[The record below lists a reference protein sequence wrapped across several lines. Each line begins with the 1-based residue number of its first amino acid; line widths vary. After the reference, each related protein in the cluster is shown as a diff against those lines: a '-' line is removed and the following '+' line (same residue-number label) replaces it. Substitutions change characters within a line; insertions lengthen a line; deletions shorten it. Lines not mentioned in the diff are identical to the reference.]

1 MQSQLLESRGLSHPS
16 HRFES
21 CQIAGSERGTVTSFY
36 DVLDGLRAAAID
48 EHDKGKRFENL
59 VRRFMQ
65 TEPTFVQRF
74 EKVIAFS
81 DWDGR
86 EDLRDRGIDLIGYE
100 RVTGEL
106 CAIQCKFYDEDD
118 YIDQATIA
126 SFFVELGKKDFASGI
141 IVTTSNN
148 WSKNAEQALVDQV
161 KPVQRIG
168 LDHFTEADV
177 DWSSFASD
185 TDTLVRLPPKQLRP
199 HQSEA
204 LAKVT
209 SGFAGSDRGK
219 LIMACGTGK
228 TFTSLKIAEAM
239 LPEGGNVLFLVPSI
253 SLLSQTLREWT
264 AECSQPL
271 RSFAVCSDTKV
282 GKNKDEND
290 DIASFD
296 LAYPATTNAKKLV
309 ENFHR
314 TTEGFDGLTVMFST
328 YQSIGVI
335 HQAQTEGLPGFD
347 LIICD
352 EAHRTTGATLAG
364 DEEATFVRIHDDAYV
379 HGSKRLYMTATPRV
393 YGEAVKAKAQD
404 ADALLASMDDETLY
418 GPEFHRLMFGE
429 AVAQGLLSDYRVV
442 VLTVSEE
449 VVAEKMAGAMNPLDL
464 PLDEVARIIGCYN
477 GLAKNA
483 GDVDDFVADPV
494 PMKRAVAFA
503 KSIAA
508 SRTFTTSAAEVV
520 NDLLLTEDDA
530 DSPRLEVH
538 HVDGTQNVL
547 KRNAE
552 LGWLKAPG
560 RPGTIRILSN
570 ARCLSEGVDVPALD
584 AVLFLS
590 PRNSVVDVVQSVG
603 RVMRRSEG
611 KTYGYIIIPVAI
623 PDYADPVTALNDN
636 QRFKTVWQVLQA
648 LRSHDERF
656 SAMINKIELN
666 KKLGGTVIFTDGGG
680 PGDDSDSDRD
690 VATDAP
696 PTQQRS
702 FNLGDLPEWGDTI
715 LAKLV
720 SKVGQKTYWED
731 WAKDVADIVRH
742 FQTRLAALVE
752 KGTPQQRS
760 EFTEFVKGL
769 RTVINPSVTD
779 AAAIEMLAQHMVT
792 KPVFD
797 ALFEGYSFSNSNP
810 VSQVMEKMLATL
822 EGANFDSET
831 ESLDKF
837 YASVRQRVEGIET
850 AAGKQQII
858 KELYDKFFQGAFSV
872 TADKLGIVYTPV
884 EVVDYMIHAVE
895 RVLNTSLGASLGDK
909 GVHILDPFT
918 GTGTFITRLLGSGLI
933 SAENREH
940 KFRYELHANEIVLLA
955 YYIAAVNIE
964 ETFHGDGETDTY
976 IPFDG
981 LVLTD
986 TFQMTESG
994 VRNQLSGGVFAG
1006 NSERAEQQLAQP
1018 IQVIISN
1025 PPYSVGQ
1032 EREGDGDANERYED
1046 LDKRVDDTYRK
1057 LSDAKLTKS
1066 LNDSYI
1072 RAFRWSSDR
1081 IGDQGIVC
1089 FVSGGGWLIGNAMDG
1104 MRRCLV
1110 DEFAEI
1116 YVLDLRGNQRT
1127 TQGEKSRKEG
1137 GKIFG
1142 GGSRTAVTV
1151 TLLVKKKGHTGP
1163 GTIHYHDIGDY
1174 LSREEKLAKLVEF
1187 TEQGPE
1193 WTTIVPNEFSDWIN
1207 QRRSDF
1213 GQLAPLGDENAKGK
1227 ESDAIFTTFSQGL
1240 NTARDTWIYNFAE
1253 DAVANSME
1261 LLIETYSTVLLA
1273 DAAGKPDDFVPQGPD
1288 YIKWDATL
1296 KAHRSK
1302 RRPAEFDRRKIVK
1315 SIYRPFTKRYVYFD
1329 RMFINS
1335 SYRIPSYYQ
1344 SVASQPRAIVTSGIG
1359 SESGF
1364 TALMVNLPPNL
1375 DIVPK
1380 SQVFPEYWFDDAD
1393 VSGGLFENSAGGPQ
1407 RREGISECALDQFTS
1422 TVGRAVDREEIFF
1435 YVYGI
1440 LHSEQFRDAY
1450 EDNLVKER
1458 PRIPLPKDSAQ
1469 FEAFSEAGRKFS
1481 DLHLNYET
1489 VEPYPLDESCTR
1501 PELDPHTLYRVEKMR
1516 FPKGQGVKDRPSSI
1530 LYNEYITLSG
1540 VPDEAW
1546 DYMLSGKAA
1555 LYWIIDRY
1563 QVKKDK
1569 ESGIVNDP
1577 NEFSEDP
1584 RYIIDLVKRI
1594 VTVSVETLAI
1604 VRELPVLTFD

>member
-1 MQSQLLESRGLSHPS
+1 MS
-16 HRFES
+16 
-21 CQIAGSERGTVTSFY
+21 TFY
-36 DVLDGLRAAAID
+36 EILDAMRDASID
-48 EHDKGKRFENL
+48 EHDKGTRFERL
-59 VRRFMQ
+59 VGRFMM
-65 TEPTFVQRF
+65 TEPAFVQRF
-74 EKVIAFS
+74 EKVIPFS

-86 EDLRDRGIDLIGYE
+86 EDLRDRGVDLIGYE
-100 RVTGEL
+100 RVTGDL
-106 CAIQCKFYDEDD
+106 CAIQCKFYGEDE

-126 SFFVELGKKDFASGI
+126 SFFIELGKKDFSSGI

-148 WSKNAEQALVDQV
+148 WSANAEQALEDQV

-168 LDHFTEADV
+168 LDHFTQADI
-177 DWSSFASD
+177 DWSSFTPD
-185 TDTLVRLPPKQLRP
+185 KDELTRLPNKQLRP

-204 LAKVT
+204 LGKVT
-209 SGFAGSDRGK
+209 AGFALYDRGK
-219 LIMACGTGK
+219 MIMACGTGK

-239 LPEGGNVLFLVPSI
+239 LPKGGNVLFLVPSI
-253 SLLSQTLREWT
+253 SLLSQTLREWS
-264 AECSQPL
+264 AESSQAI

-282 GKNKDEND
+282 GKNKGEND

-309 ENFHR
+309 DNFHKF
-314 TTEGFDGLTVMFST
+314 TKGFDGLSVTFST
-328 YQSIGVI
+328 YQSLEVI
-335 HQAQTEGLPGFD
+335 HQAQAQGLPGFD

-352 EAHRTTGATLAG
+352 EAHRTTGATLA
-364 DEEATFVRIHDDAYV
+364 EEEESAFVRIHDSDYINGA
-379 HGSKRLYMTATPRV
+379 KRLYMTATPRV
-393 YGEAVKAKAQD
+393 YGDTVKAKAEQ
-404 ADALLASMDDETLY
+404 ADALLASMDDESLY

-429 AVAQGLLSDYRVV
+429 AVAQGLLSDYRVI
-442 VLTVSEE
+442 VLSVSEE
-449 VVAEKMAGAMNPLDL
+449 YVADKMVGIEQNLLDL
-464 PLDEVARIIGCYN
+464 PLDDVARIIGCYN

-483 GDVDDFVADPV
+483 DNVEQFAADPA

-503 KSIAA
+503 KSIKD
-508 SRTFTTSAAEVV
+508 SKTFTGRAAEVV
-520 NDLLLTEDDA
+520 NDLLLTANDDV
-530 DSPRLEVH
+530 STRLEVH

-547 KRNAE
+547 KRNSE
-552 LGWLKAPG
+552 LEWLKAPG
-560 RPGTIRILSN
+560 APNTVRVLSN

-590 PRNSVVDVVQSVG
+590 PRNSVVDIVQSVG
-603 RVMRRSEG
+603 RVMRKSEG
-611 KTYGYIIIPVAI
+611 KMYGYIIIPVAI
-623 PDYADPVTALNDN
+623 PDFEDPVAALNDN
-636 QRFKTVWQVLQA
+636 KRYKAVWQVLQA

-656 SAMINKIELN
+656 AAMVNQIQLN
-666 KKLGGTVIFTDGGG
+666 NALGEKTIFGGVGGRSDEDATETTDG
-680 PGDDSDSDRD
+680 PG
-690 VATDAP
+690 V
-696 PTQQRS
+696 QKV
-702 FNLGDLPEWGDTI
+702 FNLGELPEWGEAI

-720 SKVGQKTYWED
+720 NKVGQRTYWED
-731 WAKDVADIVRH
+731 WAKDVADIVRR

-760 EFTEFVKGL
+760 EFTEFVTGL

-850 AAGKQQII
+850 SAGKQQII

-909 GVHILDPFT
+909 GVHVLDPFT

-940 KFRYELHANEIVLLA
+940 KFRYEFHANEIVLLA

-964 ETFHGDGETDTY
+964 ETFHGDGESDTY

-986 TFQMTESG
+986 TFQMTEHTTRDQM
-994 VRNQLSGGVFAG
+994 RNDQTFVY
-1006 NSERAEQQLAQP
+1006 NSKRSADQVDLP

-1032 EREGDGDANERYED
+1032 EREGDGDANEHYED
-1046 LDKRVDDTYRK
+1046 LDKRVDDTYRER
-1057 LSDAKLTKS
+1057 SDAKLTKS

-1072 RAFRWSSDR
+1072 RAFRWASDR

-1104 MRRCLV
+1104 MRRSLV

-1127 TQGEKSRKEG
+1127 TQGEKSLREG

-1142 GGSRTAVTV
+1142 SGSRTAVTV
-1151 TLLVKKKGHTGP
+1151 TLLVKKQGHTGP

-1187 TEQGPE
+1187 AEHGPD
-1193 WTTIVPNEFSDWIN
+1193 WTTIVPNEFADWIN
-1207 QRRSDF
+1207 QRRSDY

-1227 ESDAIFTTFSQGL
+1227 ESDAIFTTFSAGVKT
-1240 NTARDTWIYNFAE
+1240 NRDTWNYSFSPLTLSDSMTKLIATYE
-1253 DAVANSME
+1253 AVRLARHE
-1261 LLIETYSTVLLA
+1261 GRDVTLIPQTAA
-1273 DAAGKPDDFVPQGPD
+1273 D
-1288 YIKWDATL
+1288 IKWDGTL
-1296 KAHRSK
+1296 QAHLAK
-1302 RRPAEFDRRKIVK
+1302 NRPAQTFDLTFVERSV
-1315 SIYRPFTKRYVYFD
+1315 YRPFTKQFLYFD
-1329 RMFINS
+1329 RMFNNS
-1335 SYRIPSYYQ
+1335 VYQMPKLYRKDQPS
-1344 SVASQPRAIVTSGIG
+1344 PRAIVVSGVG
-1359 SESGF
+1359 SSSGF
-1364 TALMVNLPPNL
+1364 SALMVDCVPNL
-1375 DIVPK
+1375 HTLD
-1380 SQVFPEYWFDDAD
+1380 SDQVFPEFWFDDVE
-1393 VSGGLFENSAGGPQ
+1393 VSGGLFENSANEPQ
-1407 RREGISECALDQFTS
+1407 RLEGISKWAVDQFT
-1422 TVGRAVDREEIFF
+1422 TAIGRAAGREEIFF

-1440 LHSEQFRDAY
+1440 LHSEQFREAY

-1530 LYNEYITLSG
+1530 LYNDYITLSG

-1584 RYIIDLVKRI
+1584 RYILDLVKRI

-1604 VRELPVLTFD
+1604 VRKLPALKFD

>member
-1 MQSQLLESRGLSHPS
+1 M
-16 HRFES
+16 
-21 CQIAGSERGTVTSFY
+21 TSFY
-36 DVLDGLRAAAID
+36 DVLDGLRAAALD

-59 VRRFMQ
+59 VRRFMM

-126 SFFVELGKKDFASGI
+126 SFFVEIGKKDFTSGI
-141 IVTTSNN
+141 IVTTSNS

-199 HQSEA
+199 HQGEA

-209 SGFAGSDRGK
+209 TGFAESDRGK

-264 AECSQPL
+264 AECSQSL

-296 LAYPATTNAKKLV
+296 LAYPATTNATKLV

-314 TTEGFDGLTVMFST
+314 PTVGFDVLTVIFST

-335 HQAQTEGLPGFD
+335 HQAQTQGLPGFD

-379 HGSKRLYMTATPRV
+379 QGSKRLYMTATPRV

-442 VLTVSEE
+442 VLTVSEAI
-449 VVAEKMAGAMNPLDL
+449 VAEKMAEATNPLDL

-483 GDVDDFVADPV
+483 RDVDDFAADPV

-508 SRTFTTSAAEVV
+508 SKSFTTSAAEVV

-530 DSPRLEVH
+530 DSPRLDVH

-560 RPGTIRILSN
+560 RPGTVRVLSN

-680 PGDDSDSDRD
+680 PSDDSDSDRD
-690 VATDAP
+690 VAADAP
-696 PTQQRS
+696 PTQQRT
-702 FNLGDLPEWGDTI
+702 FNLGELPEWGETI

-720 SKVGQKTYWED
+720 AKVGQKTYWED
-731 WAKDVADIVRH
+731 WAKDVADIVRR

-837 YASVRQRVEGIET
+837 YTSVRQRVEGIET

-884 EVVDYMIHAVE
+884 EIVDYMIHAVE
-895 RVLNTSLGASLGDK
+895 RVLKASLGASLGDK

-986 TFQMTESG
+986 TFQMSESG
-994 VRNQLSGGVFAG
+994 VRNRLSGGVFAG
-1006 NSERAEQQLAQP
+1006 NSERAEHQLSQP

-1032 EREGDGDANERYED
+1032 ERDGDGDTKEEYVD
-1046 LDKRVDDTYRK
+1046 LDNRIRATYR
-1057 LSDAKLTKS
+1057 AKSNASYFRALQ
-1066 LNDSYI
+1066 DSYI
-1072 RAFRWSSDR
+1072 RAFRWASDR
-1081 IGDQGIVC
+1081 IDGSGIVA
-1089 FVSGGGWLIGNAMDG
+1089 FVSGGGWLVGNAMDG

-1110 DEFAEI
+1110 EEFSEI
-1116 YVLDLRGNQRT
+1116 YVLNLRGNVRT
-1127 TQGEKSRKEG
+1127 KQGEAARKEG
-1137 GKIFG
+1137 GGVFG
-1142 GGSRTAVTV
+1142 QGTRTGVTI
-1151 TLLVKKKGHTGP
+1151 TLLLKGADHQAP
-1163 GTIHYHDIGDY
+1163 GRVFYFDIGDY
-1174 LSREEKLAKLVEF
+1174 LSTEEKLARLVEF
-1187 TEQGPE
+1187 AEHEPE
-1193 WTTIVPNEFSDWIN
+1193 WIEIVPNEFADWIE
-1207 QRRSDF
+1207 QRRGGF
-1213 GQLAPLGDENAKGK
+1213 ENLAPLGDPEVKGR
-1227 ESDAIFTTFSQGL
+1227 EGNTIFTTFSTGVVS
-1240 NTARDTWIYNFAE
+1240 NRDAWTYSFSPLTLK
-1253 DAVANSME
+1253 DSME
-1261 LLIETYSTVLLA
+1261 RAIRTYEEVRLA
-1273 DAAGKPDDFVPQGPD
+1273 QHRPDSPLSPD
-1288 YIKWDATL
+1288 RGRDEIKWDQGL
-1296 KAHRSK
+1296 K
-1302 RRPAEFDRRKIVK
+1302 RRLASDQVAEFDLNAFRI
-1315 SIYRPFTKRYVYFD
+1315 SMYRPFVKQFSYFD
-1329 RMFINS
+1329 SMWNWSRYRM
-1335 SYRIPSYYQ
+1335 PSYFPVGVSSPRLIVLSGVGSASNFSCLITDAIPNKHTLDTDQAFPEFWYEE
-1344 SVASQPRAIVTSGIG
+1344 SVA
-1359 SESGF
+1359 
-1364 TALMVNLPPNL
+1364 N
-1375 DIVPK
+1375 
-1380 SQVFPEYWFDDAD
+1380 
-1393 VSGGLFENSAGGPQ
+1393 GGMLEELAPGHV
-1407 RREGISECALDQFTS
+1407 RREGISQWAVAQFS
-1422 TVGRAVDREEIFF
+1422 KIVGSVVDREAIFF

-1440 LHSEQFRDAY
+1440 LHSEQFREAY

-1458 PRIPLPKDSAQ
+1458 PRIPLPKDAAQ
-1469 FEAFSEAGRKFS
+1469 FEAFSEAGRKLS

-1516 FPKGQGVKDRPSSI
+1516 FPKGQGVKDRPTSI
-1530 LYNEYITLSG
+1530 LYNENITLSR

-1569 ESGIVNDP
+1569 DSGIVNDP

-1584 RYIIDLVKRI
+1584 RYILDLVKRI

-1604 VRELPVLTFD
+1604 VRGLPELEFD

>member
-1 MQSQLLESRGLSHPS
+1 MM
-16 HRFES
+16 
-21 CQIAGSERGTVTSFY
+21 VTFY

-65 TEPTFVQRF
+65 TEPAFVQRF
-74 EKVIAFS
+74 ERVIAFS

-86 EDLRDRGIDLIGYE
+86 EDLRDRGVDLIGYE

-126 SFFVELGKKDFASGI
+126 SFFVELGKKDFSSGI

-148 WSKNAEQALVDQV
+148 WSKNAEQALEDQV

-168 LDHFTEADV
+168 LEHFTQADV
-177 DWSSFASD
+177 DWATFAPDSD
-185 TDTLVRLPPKQLRP
+185 QLERLPAKQLRP

-209 SGFAGSDRGK
+209 AGFATHDRGK

-228 TFTSLKIAEAM
+228 TFTSLKIAETM
-239 LPEGGNVLFLVPSI
+239 LPSGGTVLFLVPSI

-264 AECSQPL
+264 AECGQDL

-282 GKNKDEND
+282 GKNKGEHD

-314 TTEGFDGLTVMFST
+314 TTAGFDGLAVMFST
-328 YQSIGVI
+328 YQSLDVI
-335 HQAQTEGLPGFD
+335 HQAQNHGLPGFD

-352 EAHRTTGATLAG
+352 EAHRTTGATLA
-364 DEEATFVRIHDDAYV
+364 DEEESAFVRIHDGDYISGA
-379 HGSKRLYMTATPRV
+379 KRLYMTATPRV
-393 YGEAVKAKAQD
+393 YGENVKAKAEE
-404 ADALLASMDDETLY
+404 ADAVLASMDDITLF

-442 VLTVSEE
+442 VLSVSETY
-449 VVAEKMAGAMNPLDL
+449 VAEKMAGFDTNLLDL
-464 PLDEVARIIGCYN
+464 PLDDVARIIGCYN

-483 GDVDDFVADPV
+483 DSVEQFAADPA

-503 KSIAA
+503 RSIKD
-508 SRTFTTSAAEVV
+508 SKTFQARAGEVV
-520 NDLLLTEDDA
+520 NDLLLTEDDEESVRI
-530 DSPRLEVH
+530 DVR

-547 KRNAE
+547 KRNRE
-552 LGWLKAPG
+552 LEWLKAPG
-560 RPGTIRILSN
+560 RPNTVRVLSN

-623 PDYADPVTALNDN
+623 PDFEDPVAALNDN
-636 QRFKTVWQVLQA
+636 KRYKTVWQVLQA

-656 SAMINKIELN
+656 AAMVNRIELN
-666 KKLGGTVIFTDGGG
+666 KKLGEQTIFGGIGGKTDDDEQPGTEGTE
-680 PGDDSDSDRD
+680 
-690 VATDAP
+690 
-696 PTQQRS
+696 QQRA
-702 FNLGDLPEWGDTI
+702 FNLGEFPEWGEAI

-720 SKVGQKTYWED
+720 SKVGQRTYWED
-731 WAKDVADIVRH
+731 WAKDVADIVRR
-742 FQTRLAALVE
+742 FQTRIAALIE
-752 KGTPQQRS
+752 NGTIDQRA
-760 EFTEFVKGL
+760 EFAEFVKGL
-769 RTVINPSVTD
+769 RAVINPSVTAD
-779 AAAIEMLAQHMVT
+779 AAIEMLAQHMVT

-797 ALFEGYSFSNSNP
+797 ALFEGYSFSNANP
-810 VSQVMEKMLATL
+810 VSQVMEKMLSTL
-822 EGANFDSET
+822 EGANLESET
-831 ESLDKF
+831 ESLSKF

-858 KELYDKFFQGAFSV
+858 KELYDKFFQGAFAV

-895 RVLNTSLGASLGDK
+895 RTLQKSLGASLGDK
-909 GVHILDPFT
+909 GVHILDPFV
-918 GTGTFITRLLGSGLI
+918 GTGTFITRILKSGLI
-933 SAENREH
+933 KPENLEH
-940 KFRYELHANEIVLLA
+940 KYRYELHANEIVLLA

-964 ETFHGDGETDTY
+964 ETFHGDGSDTY
-976 IPFDG
+976 VPFDG

-986 TFQMTESG
+986 TFQMTEHST
-994 VRNQLSGGVFAG
+994 RNQMRNDQTFIY
-1006 NSERAEQQLAQP
+1006 NSKRAVEQVELP

-1046 LDKRVDDTYRK
+1046 LDKRVDDTYRNR
-1057 LSDAKLTKS
+1057 SDAKLTKS

-1072 RAFRWSSDR
+1072 RAFRWASDR

-1116 YVLDLRGNQRT
+1116 YVLDLRGNART
-1127 TQGEKSRKEG
+1127 TQGEKRRAEG
-1137 GKIFG
+1137 GGVFG
-1142 GGSRTAVTV
+1142 EGSRTAVTI
-1151 TLLVKKKGHTGP
+1151 TLLVKKKGHAGP

-1187 TEQGPE
+1187 AEHGPV
-1193 WTTIVPNEFSDWIN
+1193 WTTIVPNEFADWIN
-1207 QRRSDF
+1207 PRRSDY
-1213 GQLAPLGDENAKGK
+1213 GKLAPLGDENAKGK
-1227 ESDAIFTTFSQGL
+1227 ESDAVFTTFSQGL
-1240 NTARDTWIYNFAE
+1240 NTARDTWIYNF
-1253 DAVANSME
+1253 DCDGVAKSMG
-1261 LLIETYSTVLLA
+1261 LLIETYQTILIA
-1273 DAAGKPDDFVPQGPD
+1273 DAAGKPDDFVPQGPA
-1288 YIKWDATL
+1288 YMKWDATL
-1296 KAHRSK
+1296 KAHRG
-1302 RRPAEFDRRKIVK
+1302 RRRSAEFEVDRIVP
-1315 SIYRPFTKRYVYFD
+1315 SIYRPFTKRFVYYD

-1335 SYRIPSYYQ
+1335 SYRIPSIYMSGQ
-1344 SVASQPRAIVTSGIG
+1344 PQPRAIITSGIG

-1380 SQVFPEYWFDDAD
+1380 SQVFPEFWFEEAPA
-1393 VSGGLFENSAGGPQ
+1393 GGMFENLSNEVQ
-1407 RREGISECALDQFTS
+1407 RRQGISKWAVDQFSSAT
-1422 TVGRAVDREEIFF
+1422 GRAVDREAIFF
-1435 YVYGI
+1435 YVYGV
-1440 LHSEQFRDAY
+1440 LHSEQFRETY

-1469 FEAFSEAGRKFS
+1469 FEAFTEAGRKLA

-1489 VEPYPLDESCTR
+1489 VEPYPLDEACIR
-1501 PELDPHTLYRVEKMR
+1501 PDLDPRTLYRVEKMR
-1516 FPKGQGVKDRPSSI
+1516 FPKGQRVKDRPTTI
-1530 LYNEYITLSG
+1530 HYNDFVTLSG
-1540 VPDEAW
+1540 IPDEAW

-1555 LYWIIDRY
+1555 LYWVVDRY
-1563 QVKKDK
+1563 QVTKDK

-1577 NEFSEDP
+1577 NEYSDDP
-1584 RYIIDLVKRI
+1584 RYVIDLLKRV

-1604 VRELPVLTFD
+1604 VRELPTLFFD

>member
-1 MQSQLLESRGLSHPS
+1 M
-16 HRFES
+16 
-21 CQIAGSERGTVTSFY
+21 VTFY

-86 EDLRDRGIDLIGYE
+86 EDLRDRGVDLIGYE

-126 SFFVELGKKDFASGI
+126 SFFVELGKKDFSSGI

-148 WSKNAEQALVDQV
+148 WSKNAEQALEDQV

-168 LDHFTEADV
+168 LEHFTQADV
-177 DWSSFASD
+177 DWSTFAPASD
-185 TDTLVRLPPKQLRP
+185 QLERLPAKQLRP

-209 SGFAGSDRGK
+209 AGFATHDRGK

-228 TFTSLKIAEAM
+228 TFTSLKIAETM
-239 LPEGGNVLFLVPSI
+239 LPSGGTVLFLVPSI

-264 AECSQPL
+264 AECGQDL

-282 GKNKDEND
+282 GKNKGEND

-296 LAYPATTNAKKLV
+296 LVYPATTNAKKLV

-314 TTEGFDGLTVMFST
+314 TTAGFDGLAVMFST
-328 YQSIGVI
+328 YQSLDVI
-335 HQAQTEGLPGFD
+335 HQAQNQGLPGFD

-352 EAHRTTGATLAG
+352 EAHRTTGATLA
-364 DEEATFVRIHDDAYV
+364 EEEESAFVRIHDGDYISGA
-379 HGSKRLYMTATPRV
+379 KRLYMTATPRV
-393 YGEAVKAKAQD
+393 YGENVKAKAEE
-404 ADALLASMDDETLY
+404 ADAVLASMDDTSLY

-442 VLTVSEE
+442 VLSVSEAY
-449 VVAEKMAGAMNPLDL
+449 VAEKMAGFDTNLLDL
-464 PLDEVARIIGCYN
+464 PLDDVARIIGCYN

-483 GDVDDFVADPV
+483 DSVEQFAADPA

-503 KSIAA
+503 RSIRD
-508 SRTFTTSAAEVV
+508 SKTFQARAGEVV
-520 NDLLLTEDDA
+520 NDVLLTEDDEE
-530 DSPRLEVH
+530 SVRLDVH

-547 KRNAE
+547 KRNSE
-552 LGWLKAPG
+552 LEWLKAPG
-560 RPGTIRILSN
+560 RPNTVRVLSN

-623 PDYADPVTALNDN
+623 PDFEDPVAALNDN
-636 QRFKTVWQVLQA
+636 KRYKTVWQVLQA

-656 SAMINKIELN
+656 AAMVNKIELN
-666 KKLGGTVIFTDGGG
+666 KRLGEQTIFGGIGSKTDGDKQSGTE
-680 PGDDSDSDRD
+680 S
-690 VATDAP
+690 TE
-696 PTQQRS
+696 QQRV
-702 FNLGDLPEWGDTI
+702 FNLGELPGWGEAI

-720 SKVGQKTYWED
+720 SKVGQQAYWEN
-731 WAKDVADIVRH
+731 WAKDVADIVRR
-742 FQTRLAALVE
+742 FQIRIAALVE
-752 KGTPQQRS
+752 NGTKDQRA
-760 EFTEFVKGL
+760 EFVEFVKGL
-769 RTVINPSVTD
+769 QAVINPSVTD

-797 ALFEGYSFSNSNP
+797 ALFEGYSFSNANP
-810 VSQVMEKMLATL
+810 VSRVMERMLLTL
-822 EGANFDSET
+822 EGANLESET

-858 KELYDKFFQGAFSV
+858 KELYDKFFQGAFAV

-895 RVLNTSLGASLGDK
+895 RTLQKSLGASLGDK
-909 GVHILDPFT
+909 GVHILDPFV
-918 GTGTFITRLLGSGLI
+918 GTGTFITRILRSGLI
-933 SAENREH
+933 KPENLEH
-940 KFRYELHANEIVLLA
+940 KYRYELHANEIVLLA

-964 ETFHGDGETDTY
+964 ETFHGDGSDTY
-976 IPFDG
+976 VPFDG

-986 TFQMTESG
+986 TFQMTENSTRSQM
-994 VRNQLSGGVFAG
+994 RNDQTFLY
-1006 NSERAEQQLAQP
+1006 NSKRAVEQVELP
-1018 IQVIISN
+1018 IQVIIAN

-1032 EREGDGDANERYED
+1032 EREGDGDKNESYED
-1046 LDKRVDDTYRK
+1046 LDRRVAETYK
-1057 LSDAKLTKS
+1057 AGTQATNTKA
-1066 LNDSYI
+1066 LDDSYI
-1072 RAFRWSSDR
+1072 RAFRWASDR

-1127 TQGEKSRKEG
+1127 TQGERSRKEG

-1142 GGSRTAVTV
+1142 GGSRTAVTI
-1151 TLLVKKKGHTGP
+1151 TLLVKKQGHIGP
-1163 GTIHYHDIGDY
+1163 GTVYYHDIGDY
-1174 LSREEKLAKLVEF
+1174 LSREDKLAKLVEF
-1187 TEQGPE
+1187 TQHGPE
-1193 WTTIVPNEFSDWIN
+1193 WTTIVPNEFADWIN
-1207 QRRSDF
+1207 QRRSDY
-1213 GQLAPLGDENAKGK
+1213 GNLAPLGDENAKGK
-1227 ESDAIFTTFSQGL
+1227 EGDAIFTTFSMGVST
-1240 NTARDTWIYNFAE
+1240 NRDTWAYSFGE
-1253 DAVANSME
+1253 DAVKENMSLMA
-1261 LLIETYSTVLLA
+1261 ETYKLLCEMDPDSDLFRTTIE
-1273 DAAGKPDDFVPQGPD
+1273 DARL
-1288 YIKWDATL
+1288 IKMSSSLTASL
-1296 KAHRSK
+1296 H
-1302 RRPAEFDRRKIVK
+1302 RRKQAPYDPERVVP
-1315 SIYRPFTKRYVYFD
+1315 SLYRPFTREWLYFD
-1329 RMFINS
+1329 ATYTHRPGLCMKF
-1335 SYRIPSYYQ
+1335 YRKDQPS
-1344 SVASQPRAIVTSGIG
+1344 PRAIVVSGIG
-1359 SESGF
+1359 SESGLSCIM
-1364 TALMVNLPPNL
+1364 TAEVPNL
-1375 DIVPK
+1375 DVVPK
-1380 SQVFPEYWFDDAD
+1380 SQCYPEFWFDDS
-1393 VSGGLFENSAGGPQ
+1393 VLTGGMLDNLPNGAQ
-1407 RREGISECALDQFTS
+1407 RREGISRWAVEQFSDAT
-1422 TVGRAVDREEIFF
+1422 GRAVDREGIFF
-1435 YVYGI
+1435 YVYGV
-1440 LHSEQFRDAY
+1440 LHSEQFRETY

-1458 PRIPLPKDSAQ
+1458 TRIPLPKDAVQ
-1469 FEAFSEAGRKFS
+1469 FDAFSEAGRKLA
-1481 DLHLNYET
+1481 DLHLNYENA
-1489 VEPYPLDESCTR
+1489 EPYPLDEVCAR
-1501 PELDPHTLYRVEKMR
+1501 PDLIPHSLYRVEKMR
-1516 FPKGQGVKDRPSSI
+1516 FPKGQGVKDRPTTI
-1530 LYNEYITLSG
+1530 HYNDYITLTG
-1540 VPDEAW
+1540 IPDEAW
-1546 DYMLSGKAA
+1546 DYILSGKAA
-1555 LYWIIDRY
+1555 LYWIVDRY
-1563 QVKKDK
+1563 RVTKDK

-1577 NEFSEDP
+1577 NEFSDDP
-1584 RYIIDLVKRI
+1584 RYIIDLVKRV
-1594 VTVSVETLAI
+1594 VTVSIETLAI
-1604 VRELPVLTFD
+1604 VRGLPPLTFD

>member
-185 TDTLVRLPPKQLRP
+185 TDTLVRLPLKQLRP
-199 HQSEA
+199 HQNEA

-209 SGFAGSDRGK
+209 TGFAGSDRGK

-508 SRTFTTSAAEVV
+508 SKTFTTSAAEVV

-530 DSPRLEVH
+530 DSPRLDVH

-560 RPGTIRILSN
+560 RPGTVRILSN

-731 WAKDVADIVRH
+731 WAKDVADIVQR
-742 FQTRLAALVE
+742 FQTRITALVE
-752 KGTPQQRS
+752 KGSAEQRA
-760 EFTEFVKGL
+760 EFEAFVKGL
-769 RTVINPSVTD
+769 RSVINPSVTE

-822 EGANFDSET
+822 EGVNFESET

-884 EVVDYMIHAVE
+884 EVVDYMIQAVE

-964 ETFHGDGETDTY
+964 ETFHGDGESDTY

-1032 EREGDGDANERYED
+1032 TREGDGDGNERYPD

-1057 LSDAKLTKS
+1057 LSNTRMTKA
-1066 LNDSYI
+1066 LDDSYI
-1072 RAFRWSSDR
+1072 RAFRWASDR

-1104 MRRCLV
+1104 MRRCLI

-1116 YVLDLRGNQRT
+1116 YVLDLRGNAR
-1127 TQGEKSRKEG
+1127 TQGEKRQAEG
-1137 GKIFG
+1137 GGIFG
-1142 GGSRTAVTV
+1142 AGSQTAITV

-1187 TEQGPE
+1187 AEHGPE
-1193 WTTIVPNEFSDWIN
+1193 WTTIVPNEFADWIN
-1207 QRRSDF
+1207 QRRSDY

-1227 ESDAIFTTFSQGL
+1227 ESDAIFTTFSAGIKT
-1240 NTARDTWIYNFAE
+1240 NRDTWNYSFSPLTLKE
-1253 DAVANSME
+1253 SMTK
-1261 LLIETYSTVLLA
+1261 LIETYEEVRKATYISGDPSKVSQSPA
-1273 DAAGKPDDFVPQGPD
+1273 D
-1288 YIKWDATL
+1288 IKWDSSLTGHL
-1296 KAHRSK
+1296 NRNRVVSPFEITHVEQSL
-1302 RRPAEFDRRKIVK
+1302 
-1315 SIYRPFTKRYVYFD
+1315 YRPFTKQFFYYD
-1329 RMFINS
+1329 RMLNNS
-1335 SYRIPSYYQ
+1335 VHLLPKFYRKDQPS
-1344 SVASQPRAIVTSGIG
+1344 PRAIVVSGIG
-1359 SESGF
+1359 SNTEFSCLI
-1364 TALMVNLPPNL
+1364 TNR
-1375 DIVPK
+1375 VPELQLI
-1380 SQVFPEYWFDDAD
+1380 SNGACYPEFWFDDAE
-1393 VSGGLFENSAGGPQ
+1393 VSGGLFENSEGGPQ
-1407 RREGISECALDQFTS
+1407 RREGISEWAVGKFTS
-1422 TVGRAVDREEIFF
+1422 TVGRRVDREAIFF
-1435 YVYGI
+1435 YVYGV
-1440 LHSEQFRDAY
+1440 LHSEQFREAY
-1450 EDNLVKER
+1450 VDNLVKER
-1458 PRIPLPKDSAQ
+1458 PRIPLPQDARQ
-1469 FEAFSEAGRKFS
+1469 FEAFSDAGRKLS
-1481 DLHLNYET
+1481 DLHLNYES

-1530 LYNEYITLSG
+1530 LYNDYITLSG

>member
-1 MQSQLLESRGLSHPS
+1 MQSQLLERQGLLHPS

-21 CQIAGSERGTVTSFY
+21 CQIDGSERGTVTSFY
-36 DVLDGLRAAAID
+36 DVLDGLRAAALD

-59 VRRFMQ
+59 VRRFMM

-185 TDTLVRLPPKQLRP
+185 TDTLVRLPLKQLRP
-199 HQSEA
+199 HQNEA

-209 SGFAGSDRGK
+209 TGFAGSDRGK

-508 SRTFTTSAAEVV
+508 SKTFTTSAAEVV

-530 DSPRLEVH
+530 DSPRLDVH

-731 WAKDVADIVRH
+731 WAKDVADIVQR
-742 FQTRLAALVE
+742 FQTRITALVE
-752 KGTPQQRS
+752 KGSAEQRA
-760 EFTEFVKGL
+760 EFEAFVKGL
-769 RTVINPSVTD
+769 RSVINPSVTE

-797 ALFEGYSFSNSNP
+797 ALFEGYTFSNSNP
-810 VSQVMEKMLATL
+810 VSQVMEKMLVTL
-822 EGANFDSET
+822 EGASLDSET
-831 ESLDKF
+831 ESLSKF

-964 ETFHGDGETDTY
+964 ETFHGDGETDNY

-981 LVLTD
+981 LVLT
-986 TFQMTESG
+986 
-994 VRNQLSGGVFAG
+994 
-1006 NSERAEQQLAQP
+1006 
-1018 IQVIISN
+1018 
-1025 PPYSVGQ
+1025 
-1032 EREGDGDANERYED
+1032 
-1046 LDKRVDDTYRK
+1046 
-1057 LSDAKLTKS
+1057 
-1066 LNDSYI
+1066 
-1072 RAFRWSSDR
+1072 
-1081 IGDQGIVC
+1081 
-1089 FVSGGGWLIGNAMDG
+1089 
-1104 MRRCLV
+1104 
-1110 DEFAEI
+1110 
-1116 YVLDLRGNQRT
+1116 
-1127 TQGEKSRKEG
+1127 
-1137 GKIFG
+1137 
-1142 GGSRTAVTV
+1142 
-1151 TLLVKKKGHTGP
+1151 
-1163 GTIHYHDIGDY
+1163 GT
-1174 LSREEKLAKLVEF
+1174 R
-1187 TEQGPE
+1187 
-1193 WTTIVPNEFSDWIN
+1193 
-1207 QRRSDF
+1207 
-1213 GQLAPLGDENAKGK
+1213 
-1227 ESDAIFTTFSQGL
+1227 
-1240 NTARDTWIYNFAE
+1240 
-1253 DAVANSME
+1253 
-1261 LLIETYSTVLLA
+1261 
-1273 DAAGKPDDFVPQGPD
+1273 
-1288 YIKWDATL
+1288 
-1296 KAHRSK
+1296 
-1302 RRPAEFDRRKIVK
+1302 
-1315 SIYRPFTKRYVYFD
+1315 
-1329 RMFINS
+1329 
-1335 SYRIPSYYQ
+1335 
-1344 SVASQPRAIVTSGIG
+1344 
-1359 SESGF
+1359 
-1364 TALMVNLPPNL
+1364 
-1375 DIVPK
+1375 
-1380 SQVFPEYWFDDAD
+1380 
-1393 VSGGLFENSAGGPQ
+1393 
-1407 RREGISECALDQFTS
+1407 
-1422 TVGRAVDREEIFF
+1422 
-1435 YVYGI
+1435 
-1440 LHSEQFRDAY
+1440 
-1450 EDNLVKER
+1450 
-1458 PRIPLPKDSAQ
+1458 
-1469 FEAFSEAGRKFS
+1469 
-1481 DLHLNYET
+1481 
-1489 VEPYPLDESCTR
+1489 
-1501 PELDPHTLYRVEKMR
+1501 
-1516 FPKGQGVKDRPSSI
+1516 
-1530 LYNEYITLSG
+1530 
-1540 VPDEAW
+1540 
-1546 DYMLSGKAA
+1546 
-1555 LYWIIDRY
+1555 
-1563 QVKKDK
+1563 QVK
-1569 ESGIVNDP
+1569 
-1577 NEFSEDP
+1577 
-1584 RYIIDLVKRI
+1584 
-1594 VTVSVETLAI
+1594 
-1604 VRELPVLTFD
+1604 

>member
-1 MQSQLLESRGLSHPS
+1 
-16 HRFES
+16 
-21 CQIAGSERGTVTSFY
+21 
-36 DVLDGLRAAAID
+36 
-48 EHDKGKRFENL
+48 
-59 VRRFMQ
+59 
-65 TEPTFVQRF
+65 
-74 EKVIAFS
+74 
-81 DWDGR
+81 
-86 EDLRDRGIDLIGYE
+86 
-100 RVTGEL
+100 
-106 CAIQCKFYDEDD
+106 
-118 YIDQATIA
+118 
-126 SFFVELGKKDFASGI
+126 
-141 IVTTSNN
+141 
-148 WSKNAEQALVDQV
+148 
-161 KPVQRIG
+161 
-168 LDHFTEADV
+168 
-177 DWSSFASD
+177 
-185 TDTLVRLPPKQLRP
+185 
-199 HQSEA
+199 
-204 LAKVT
+204 
-209 SGFAGSDRGK
+209 
-219 LIMACGTGK
+219 
-228 TFTSLKIAEAM
+228 
-239 LPEGGNVLFLVPSI
+239 
-253 SLLSQTLREWT
+253 
-264 AECSQPL
+264 
-271 RSFAVCSDTKV
+271 
-282 GKNKDEND
+282 
-290 DIASFD
+290 
-296 LAYPATTNAKKLV
+296 
-309 ENFHR
+309 
-314 TTEGFDGLTVMFST
+314 
-328 YQSIGVI
+328 
-335 HQAQTEGLPGFD
+335 
-347 LIICD
+347 
-352 EAHRTTGATLAG
+352 
-364 DEEATFVRIHDDAYV
+364 
-379 HGSKRLYMTATPRV
+379 
-393 YGEAVKAKAQD
+393 
-404 ADALLASMDDETLY
+404 
-418 GPEFHRLMFGE
+418 
-429 AVAQGLLSDYRVV
+429 
-442 VLTVSEE
+442 
-449 VVAEKMAGAMNPLDL
+449 
-464 PLDEVARIIGCYN
+464 
-477 GLAKNA
+477 
-483 GDVDDFVADPV
+483 
-494 PMKRAVAFA
+494 
-503 KSIAA
+503 
-508 SRTFTTSAAEVV
+508 
-520 NDLLLTEDDA
+520 
-530 DSPRLEVH
+530 
-538 HVDGTQNVL
+538 
-547 KRNAE
+547 
-552 LGWLKAPG
+552 
-560 RPGTIRILSN
+560 
-570 ARCLSEGVDVPALD
+570 
-584 AVLFLS
+584 
-590 PRNSVVDVVQSVG
+590 
-603 RVMRRSEG
+603 
-611 KTYGYIIIPVAI
+611 
-623 PDYADPVTALNDN
+623 
-636 QRFKTVWQVLQA
+636 
-648 LRSHDERF
+648 
-656 SAMINKIELN
+656 
-666 KKLGGTVIFTDGGG
+666 
-680 PGDDSDSDRD
+680 
-690 VATDAP
+690 
-696 PTQQRS
+696 
-702 FNLGDLPEWGDTI
+702 
-715 LAKLV
+715 
-720 SKVGQKTYWED
+720 
-731 WAKDVADIVRH
+731 
-742 FQTRLAALVE
+742 
-752 KGTPQQRS
+752 
-760 EFTEFVKGL
+760 
-769 RTVINPSVTD
+769 
-779 AAAIEMLAQHMVT
+779 MLAQHMVT

-810 VSQVMEKMLATL
+810 VSQVMEKMLVTL
-822 EGANFDSET
+822 EGANFESET
-831 ESLDKF
+831 GSLDKF

-1137 GKIFG
+1137 GQTFG
-1142 GGSRTAVTV
+1142 SGSRTAVTI
-1151 TLLVKKKGHTGP
+1151 TLLVKKKRHTGP

-1187 TEQGPE
+1187 AEHGPE

-1213 GQLAPLGDENAKGK
+1213 GQLAPLGNENAKGK
-1227 ESDAIFTTFSQGL
+1227 ESEAIFTTYSLGLSTNRDAWAYSFSPLTLQESMTKL
-1240 NTARDTWIYNFAE
+1240 IDTYEAVRHATHEDRDPSE
-1253 DAVANSME
+1253 
-1261 LLIETYSTVLLA
+1261 
-1273 DAAGKPDDFVPQGPD
+1273 VPQTATD
-1288 YIKWDATL
+1288 IKWDGNL
-1296 KAHRSK
+1296 KSHLNK
-1302 RRPAEFDRRKIVK
+1302 NHTVKFDLDCMRTAM
-1315 SIYRPFTKRYVYFD
+1315 YRPFVKEFVYFD
-1329 RMFINS
+1329 RRVNNS
-1335 SYRIPSYYQ
+1335 VYLMPRYFKQGQPS
-1344 SVASQPRAIVTSGIG
+1344 PRVIILSGIG
-1359 SESGF
+1359 STTGVSV
-1364 TALMVNLPPNL
+1364 LMSDQMPNL
-1375 DIVPK
+1375 DTLSK
-1380 SQVFPEYWFDDAD
+1380 NQVFPEFWFVDAD
-1393 VSGGLFENSAGGPQ
+1393 NAGGMFDNLSSEPQ
-1407 RREGISECALDQFTS
+1407 RREGISTWAVAQFS
-1422 TVGRAVDREEIFF
+1422 KAVGQAVDREAIFF

-1440 LHSEQFRDAY
+1440 LHSEQFREAY

-1469 FEAFSEAGRKFS
+1469 FEAFSEAGRKLA
-1481 DLHLNYET
+1481 DLHLNYES

-1530 LYNEYITLSG
+1530 LYNDYITLSG